1 MREHIL
7 IAEDEEEIADLLEVY
22 LENDGYIVHKFTN
35 GTDALKC
42 KKHLWVC
49 LLMHSPLISYSS
61 VPAGFFSASIL

>member
-22 LENDGYIVHKFTN
+22 LENDSYIVHKFTN

-42 KKHLWVC
+42 MEEMEPDLA
-49 LLMHSPLISYSS
+49 LR
-61 VPAGFFSASIL
+61 

>member
-42 KKHLWVC
+42 MEEMEPDL
-49 LLMHSPLISYSS
+49 
-61 VPAGFFSASIL
+61 AILDIMLQIGRAHV